1 VRVTTQA
8 YPPDDDGA
16 QSTDA
21 RQAWLIVE
29 DDGPGIPPA
38 LRDVVLNRGR
48 RLDEIQSGQGIGLA
62 VVAELVALYEGL
74 LEIESSE
81 LGGARI
87 SVCLP
92 AGR

>member
-1 VRVTTQA
+1 
-8 YPPDDDGA
+8 
-16 QSTDA
+16 
-21 RQAWLIVE
+21 
-29 DDGPGIPPA
+29 
-38 LRDVVLNRGR
+38 VLNRGR